1 MEVQV
6 LETELRLILL
16 PGKRKSNENAA
27 SASLKKRVVFKEYQ
41 WSGLRQAFQGTNG
54 HASPELTEK
63 LAETLDLEAK
73 QVKTNEFYNSMYNH
87 FLKKGVFSLFYHI
100 LLMIILSIT
109 ILFNYNYAIAFY
121 AGRYDLIV

>member
-41 WSGLRQAFQGTNG
+41 WSGLRQPFQGTNG

-73 QVKTNEFYNSMYNH
+73 PVRLMSFTTLCIIIS
-87 FLKKGVFSLFYHI
+87 LKKVYLVYF
-100 LLMIILSIT
+100 IT
-109 ILFNYNYAIAFY
+109 YY
-121 AGRYDLIV
+121 